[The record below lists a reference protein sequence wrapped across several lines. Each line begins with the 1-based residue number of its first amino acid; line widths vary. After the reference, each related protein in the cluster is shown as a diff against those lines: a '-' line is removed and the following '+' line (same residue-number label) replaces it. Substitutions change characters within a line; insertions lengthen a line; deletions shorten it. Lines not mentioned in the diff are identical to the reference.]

1 MKQISILCLL
11 FSLQSYASVIG
22 ISTHPFG
29 RNARVLSAEMTGY
42 MSQRHEVGMGLRYTH
57 ELRNRTLADLSI
69 AGGQESRNLT
79 TGGGLDIQ
87 LISEEKNRP
96 RFSFKPY
103 FQYQKFNDET
113 SSVVGMAPTLR
124 KGFAVSGAEFF
135 PYMAVPSG
143 VRIDTE
149 TNEFVYY
156 SALTLGASMPI
167 PGNSKMIISMEGNR
181 DFGASSDYLGAL
193 VSWVWN

>member
-1 MKQISILCLL
+1 MKQISILFVFLTINC
-11 FSLQSYASVIG
+11 YGSVIG
-22 ISTHPFG
+22 VSTHPFQ

-42 MSQRHEVGMGLRYTH
+42 MSQRHEMGMGLRYTH
-57 ELRNRTLADLSI
+57 ELRNRNLADLTV

-79 TGGGLDIQ
+79 AGGGIDIK
-87 LISEEKNRP
+87 LLSEQMYRP

-103 FQYQKFNDET
+103 FQYQKFDDQT
-113 SSVVGMAPTLR
+113 SSVVGMAPALR
-124 KGFAVSGAEFF
+124 KGFSVSGAEFF
-135 PYMAVPSG
+135 PYLALPSG
-143 VRIDTE
+143 LRVNTE

-156 SALTLGASMPI
+156 SALSLGASMPI
-167 PGNSKMIISMEGNR
+167 PGNSKLIISMEGNR